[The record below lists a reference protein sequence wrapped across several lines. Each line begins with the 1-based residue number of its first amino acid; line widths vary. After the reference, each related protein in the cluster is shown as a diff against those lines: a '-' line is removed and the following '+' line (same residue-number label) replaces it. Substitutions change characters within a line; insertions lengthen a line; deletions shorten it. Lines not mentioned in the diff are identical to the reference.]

1 MVSQSESI
9 LLRLNNRIFSI
20 RFFHT
25 FVFIFPYPFPCLY
38 LPHKIVLSIFTAN
51 SVHVSVVS
59 AFFLLV
65 FSPYDK
71 GSFVCKCN
79 ALHVSSI
86 KCDYVEWF
94 ALFVAIKKSQ
104 FIIHLQ
110 SEMLLSIIFFFRSL
124 FTPPKCREYFHR
136 FLFFRKKKFN
146 RWEKIA
152 DCKRKSEARLLK
164 GIERE

>member
-1 MVSQSESI
+1 M
-9 LLRLNNRIFSI
+9 
-20 RFFHT
+20 
-25 FVFIFPYPFPCLY
+25 FIFPYPFPCLS
-38 LPHKIVLSIFTAN
+38 LPHKIVLSIFIAN

-65 FSPYDK
+65 FSPNDK

-104 FIIHLQ
+104 FIIYLQ
-110 SEMLLSIIFFFRSL
+110 SEMLLCIIFFSAHFL
-124 FTPPKCREYFHR
+124 HHQNAGNILPDFYFFGKKCFTDG
-136 FLFFRKKKFN
+136 KKLP
-146 RWEKIA
+146 IA
-152 DCKRKSEARLLK
+152 K
-164 GIERE
+164 ERVRHYMNGC